1 MAVRSFYTS
10 DSSSILNCNP
20 MKYLILSI
28 SLFVLPTVA
37 AATDFEGGVSDTLQS
52 WMVVGPQTAPE
63 DFRPNVQW
71 YGIDTGAEGIQAAA
85 GKRSVGLAFLSS
97 ALVPG
102 LGQGV
107 VNDQWIK
114 TGVFVALEAA
124 ALYGHFKNLDLGRD
138 LERSYWNYVETGW
151 SAAKY
156 VQFLVDHHNYYFP
169 NNPKSYNDLATS
181 GSNLAALIENGS
193 FPSNVRQEWPLIDL
207 QKLRALEAQ
216 TLYGGTS
223 GNAFSHFLPD
233 YGSQQYYE
241 LVSKYFQFGPGWK
254 DFNVP
259 VNQINWELEGMSDA
273 WHAGA
278 AKSKRFNDRLR
289 TARNMASIV
298 FVNHIVSGFDA
309 LFAARLHNHRIETA
323 FSPVDGGTLYLS
335 VRF

>member
-1 MAVRSFYTS
+1 MKHLLLTLTLSLLPFAAYSS
-10 DSSSILNCNP
+10 D
-20 MKYLILSI
+20 
-28 SLFVLPTVA
+28 FAGTA
-37 AATDFEGGVSDTLQS
+37 SDTLQS
-52 WMVVGPQTAPE
+52 WMVVGAQNVPA
-63 DFRPNVQW
+63 DFRPDMQW
-71 YGIDTGAEGIQAAA
+71 YGVDIAMEGIQAKS

-97 ALVPG
+97 VAVPG

-107 VNDQWIK
+107 VNDQWVK

-138 LERSYWNYVETGW
+138 LERQYWDYVETGW

-156 VQFLVDHHNYYFP
+156 VQFLVDHHNFYFP

-181 GSNLAALIENGS
+181 GSNLAALIENGA
-193 FPSNVRQEWPLIDL
+193 FAANVRQEWPLIDI

-254 DFNVP
+254 DFNVS

-298 FVNHIVSGFDA
+298 FVNHIISGFDA

-323 FSPVDGGTLYLS
+323 FSPADGGTLYLS

>member
-1 MAVRSFYTS
+1 
-10 DSSSILNCNP
+10 
-20 MKYLILSI
+20 MKYLLLSLSVMCI
-28 SLFVLPTVA
+28 PLVA
-37 AATDFEGGVSDTLQS
+37 SATDKPVATADTLQS
-52 WMVVGPQTAPE
+52 WMIVGAQNAPS

-71 YGIDTGAEGIQAAA
+71 YEIDAALEGIQAKS
-85 GKRSVGLAFLSS
+85 GKRSVGLAFVSS

-107 VNDQWIK
+107 VNDQWVK
-114 TGVFVALEAA
+114 SGVFVALEVA
-124 ALYGHFKNLDLGRD
+124 ALYGHFKNMDLGRD
-138 LERSYWNYVETGW
+138 LERQYWNYVETGW

-156 VQFLVDHHNYYFP
+156 VQFLVDHHNFYFP

-181 GSNLAALIENGS
+181 GSNLAALIENGA
-193 FPSNVRQEWPLIDL
+193 FAANVRQEWPLIDI

-223 GNAFSHFLPD
+223 GNAFSHILPD

-259 VNQINWELEGMSDA
+259 VNQINWELEGMSEA
-273 WHAGA
+273 WRAGA

-298 FVNHIVSGFDA
+298 FVNHIISGFDA

>member
-1 MAVRSFYTS
+1 MKSYLFFLLFLFTSGKSPVFGQNVIAV
-10 DSSSILNCNP
+10 D
-20 MKYLILSI
+20 
-28 SLFVLPTVA
+28 
-37 AATDFEGGVSDTLQS
+37 DTLS
-52 WMVVGPQTAPE
+52 WMVIGSTPANQHFKPSIEWYE
-63 DFRPNVQW
+63 DLVVMDGLN
-71 YGIDTGAEGIQAAA
+71 ASS
-85 GKRSVGLAFLSS
+85 GKRSVGLAFVSS

-102 LGQGV
+102 LGQGA
-107 VNDQWIK
+107 VNNQWVK
-114 TGVFVALEAA
+114 TGIFVALEGA

-138 LERSYWNYVETGW
+138 LERGYWEYVETGW

-156 VQFLVDHHNYYFP
+156 VQFLVDYNNFYFP
-169 NNPKSYNDLATS
+169 NNRKSYNDIATS
-181 GSNLAALIENGS
+181 GSNLAALIASGN
-193 FPSNVRQEWPLIDL
+193 FPANVRQEWPLIDI
-207 QKLRALEAQ
+207 QKLRQLESQ
-216 TLYGGTS
+216 ILYGGTS

-259 VNQINWELEGMSDA
+259 VDQINWELEGMSDA
-273 WHAGA
+273 WLAGA

-309 LFAARLHNHRIETA
+309 LFSARLHNHRIETA

-335 VRF
+335 VHF

>member
-1 MAVRSFYTS
+1 MKHLLLTLTLSLLPFAAYSS
-10 DSSSILNCNP
+10 D
-20 MKYLILSI
+20 
-28 SLFVLPTVA
+28 FAGTA
-37 AATDFEGGVSDTLQS
+37 SDTLQS
-52 WMVVGPQTAPE
+52 WMVVGAQNVPA
-63 DFRPNVQW
+63 DFRPDMQW
-71 YGIDTGAEGIQAAA
+71 YGVDIAMEGIQAKS

-97 ALVPG
+97 VAVPG

-107 VNDQWIK
+107 VNDQWVK

-138 LERSYWNYVETGW
+138 LERQYWDYVETGW

-156 VQFLVDHHNYYFP
+156 VQFLVDHHNFYFP

-181 GSNLAALIENGS
+181 GSNLAALIENGA
-193 FPSNVRQEWPLIDL
+193 FAANVRQEWPLIDI

-254 DFNVP
+254 DFNVS

-273 WHAGA
+273 WHTGA

-298 FVNHIVSGFDA
+298 FVNHIISGFDA

-323 FSPVDGGTLYLS
+323 FSPADGGTLYLS